1 MSVVSMPSKY
11 KSAIYFILPPYITF
25 GTYAYVWKTIGILK
39 KLVVYLYKNIS
50 GVQLQIVY
58 LKSTI

>member
-1 MSVVSMPSKY
+1 MPSKY
-11 KSAIYFILPPYITF
+11 KSVIYFILPPYITF